1 MAANLS
7 RNGPALQEA
16 YVRVV
21 TEKSPTNWWAP
32 RRAGAVGGPGRGE
45 PGGAAVPRAWLFV
58 AALREVLSPTFVTPY
73 PAVRESPGPPHPSG
87 RRPRPVGLHVGL
99 RAGLRLVASPGS
111 PFLPGDFTALPE
123 KEEATPG
130 CVRGWASENGVAAR
144 LALGGLSRRR
154 YTRSS
159 GVWVPG

>member
-45 PGGAAVPRAWLFV
+45 PGGAAAPHAWLSV
-58 AALREVLSPTFVTPY
+58 AALREVLAPTLVTLTPPSVSRRASPSLRP
-73 PAVRESPGPPHPSG
+73 PASR
-87 RRPRPVGLHVGL
+87 VGLHVGL

-130 CVRGWASENGVAAR
+130 SLQTLCSGM
-144 LALGGLSRRR
+144 GL
-154 YTRSS
+154 
-159 GVWVPG
+159 